1 MCWYLLGKTK
11 EIYSGCQALLLGCI
25 FLLLRSPESCV
36 TVLVDIQMQTLK
48 HSVRKKKE
56 NNWIANAP
64 DSGVDL
70 FCCLLYRKKERS
82 LANIGINC
90 WDKNEF
96 RAKPNCSD
104 GGKNSKLNEIYAVG
118 LHPVYS
124 RCFSHQIT
132 SASNSCASYFRN
144 FVFFFSPSLSWD
156 DWNTCRLNRC
166 DDIPGKKKLPSE
178 EPKHP
183 K

>member
-1 MCWYLLGKTK
+1 MCSYLLGKTK
-11 EIYSGCQALLLGCI
+11 EKYSSCQALLLGCI

-48 HSVRKKKE
+48 HSARKKKE

-70 FCCLLYRKKERS
+70 FCCLLYRVKERN

-96 RAKPNCSD
+96 RAKSNCSD

-118 LHPVYS
+118 LHWMYS
-124 RCFSHQIT
+124 CCFS
-132 SASNSCASYFRN
+132 SNHFSVN
-144 FVFFFSPSLSWD
+144 FLSFLFQEFCLPLSRD

-166 DDIPGKKKLPSE
+166 DDIPRKKKKTPSE